1 MNMYLLVDEMS
12 KALDILGE
20 GLQNVGEGLQNVAK
34 TLRKLI
40 ECFCEEREEEEKTT
54 VSSPKQYGILLKNI
68 SRNRTKSCYRQPYIQ
83 VPRHLA
89 YQKRYY
95 QR

>member
-1 MNMYLLVDEMS
+1 MISMNMYLLVDEMS
-12 KALDILGE
+12 KALDIL
-20 GLQNVGEGLQNVAK
+20 GEGLQNVAK

-40 ECFCEEREEEEKTT
+40 ECFCEEREEEKTT
-54 VSSPKQYGILLKNI
+54 ISSPKQYGILLKNI

>member
-1 MNMYLLVDEMS
+1 MNMYLLVDDEMRR
-12 KALDILGE
+12 AFDIL
-20 GLQNVGEGLQNVAK
+20 GEGLQNVAK

-40 ECFCEEREEEEKTT
+40 ECFCEEIEEEKTT

>member
-12 KALDILGE
+12 KALDIL
-20 GLQNVGEGLQNVAK
+20 GEGLQNVAK

-40 ECFCEEREEEEKTT
+40 ECFCEEREEEKTT
-54 VSSPKQYGILLKNI
+54 ISSPKQYGILLKNI
-68 SRNRTKSCYRQPYIQ
+68 SRNRTKSCYRQLYIQ

>member
-20 GLQNVGEGLQNVAK
+20 GLQNVAK

-40 ECFCEEREEEEKTT
+40 ECFCEEREEEKTT

-83 VPRHLA
+83 VPKHLA

-95 QR
+95 QS

>member
-12 KALDILGE
+12 KAFDIL
-20 GLQNVGEGLQNVAK
+20 GEGLQNVAK
-34 TLRKLI
+34 TLRKLV
-40 ECFCEEREEEEKTT
+40 ECFCEEREEEKTQ
-54 VSSPKQYGILLKNI
+54 VSSPKKYGILLGNVSHI
-68 SRNRTKSCYRQPYIQ
+68 RTKSYYRQPYIQ

>member
-1 MNMYLLVDEMS
+1 MICMNMYLLVDEMS

-20 GLQNVGEGLQNVAK
+20 GLQNVAK

-40 ECFCEEREEEEKTT
+40 ECFCEEREEEKTT

-68 SRNRTKSCYRQPYIQ
+68 SRNRTKLCYRQPYIQ

-89 YQKRYY
+89 YQKRHY
-95 QR
+95 QS

>member
-12 KALDILGE
+12 KALDIL
-20 GLQNVGEGLQNVAK
+20 GEGLQNVAK

>member
-12 KALDILGE
+12 KALDILGG
-20 GLQNVGEGLQNVAK
+20 GLQNIAK

-40 ECFCEEREEEEKTT
+40 ECFCEEREEEKTS
-54 VSSPKQYGILLKNI
+54 VSSPKTYGILLENV
-68 SRNRTKSCYRQPYIQ
+68 SHFRTKSFYRQPYIQ

-89 YQKRYY
+89 YQKRHY
-95 QR
+95 QS

>member
-12 KALDILGE
+12 KALDIL
-20 GLQNVGEGLQNVAK
+20 GEGLQNVAK

-40 ECFCEEREEEEKTT
+40 ECFCEEREEEKRT

-89 YQKRYY
+89 YQKRHY
-95 QR
+95 QS

>member
-12 KALDILGE
+12 KALDILS
-20 GLQNVGEGLQNVAK
+20 EGLQNVAK

-40 ECFCEEREEEEKTT
+40 ECFCEEREEEKTT
-54 VSSPKQYGILLKNI
+54 ISSPKQYGILLKNI

>member
-1 MNMYLLVDEMS
+1 MISMNMYLLVDEMS
-12 KALDILGE
+12 KALDIL
-20 GLQNVGEGLQNVAK
+20 GEGLQNVAK

>member
-1 MNMYLLVDEMS
+1 MISMNMYLLVDEMS

-20 GLQNVGEGLQNVAK
+20 GLQNVAK

-40 ECFCEEREEEEKTT
+40 ECFCEEREDEEKTT

>member
-12 KALDILGE
+12 KALDIL
-20 GLQNVGEGLQNVAK
+20 GEGLQNVAK

-40 ECFCEEREEEEKTT
+40 ECFCEEREEEKST

-68 SRNRTKSCYRQPYIQ
+68 SRNHTKSCYRQPYIQ

-89 YQKRYY
+89 YQKRHY
-95 QR
+95 QS

>member
-20 GLQNVGEGLQNVAK
+20 GLQNVAK

-40 ECFCEEREEEEKTT
+40 ECFCEEREEEKTT

>member
-20 GLQNVGEGLQNVAK
+20 GLQNVVK

>member
-1 MNMYLLVDEMS
+1 MDMNLLVAEMS
-12 KALDILGE
+12 KAFDVLVE
-20 GLQNVGEGLQNVAK
+20 GLRDVAK
-34 TLRKLI
+34 TLTELFK
-40 ECFCEEREEEEKTT
+40 CFCEEKKEEKTFA
-54 VSSPKQYGILLKNI
+54 VSSPKQYGTLLKKV
-68 SRNRTKSCYRQPYIQ
+68 SRNRTKSLYSQPYIQ

>member
-1 MNMYLLVDEMS
+1 MISMNMYLLVDEMS
-12 KALDILGE
+12 KALDILS
-20 GLQNVGEGLQNVAK
+20 EGLQNVAK

-40 ECFCEEREEEEKTT
+40 ECFCEEREEEKTT
-54 VSSPKQYGILLKNI
+54 ISSPKQYGILLKNI

>member
-12 KALDILGE
+12 KALDIL
-20 GLQNVGEGLQNVAK
+20 GEGLQNVAK

-40 ECFCEEREEEEKTT
+40 ECFCEEREEEKTT

-68 SRNRTKSCYRQPYIQ
+68 FRNRTKSCYRQPYIQ

-89 YQKRYY
+89 YQKRHY
-95 QR
+95 QS

>member
-1 MNMYLLVDEMS
+1 MISMNMYLLVDEMS

-20 GLQNVGEGLQNVAK
+20 GLQNVAK

-40 ECFCEEREEEEKTT
+40 ECFCEEREEEKTT

-83 VPRHLA
+83 VPKHLA

-95 QR
+95 QS

>member
-20 GLQNVGEGLQNVAK
+20 GLQNVAK

-40 ECFCEEREEEEKTT
+40 ECFCEEREEEKTT

-89 YQKRYY
+89 YQKRHY
-95 QR
+95 QS

>member
-1 MNMYLLVDEMS
+1 MNIDLLVDEMS
-12 KALDILGE
+12 KAFDIL
-20 GLQNVGEGLQNVAK
+20 GEGLQNVAK

-40 ECFCEEREEEEKTT
+40 GCFCEEREEEK
-54 VSSPKQYGILLKNI
+54 
-68 SRNRTKSCYRQPYIQ
+68 SRYKQPYIQ

>member
-12 KALDILGE
+12 KALDIL
-20 GLQNVGEGLQNVAK
+20 GEGLQNVAK

-40 ECFCEEREEEEKTT
+40 ECFCEEREEEKTT
-54 VSSPKQYGILLKNI
+54 ISSPKQYGILLKNI

>member
-20 GLQNVGEGLQNVAK
+20 GLQNVAK

-40 ECFCEEREEEEKTT
+40 ECFCEEREEEKTT

-83 VPRHLA
+83 VPKHLA
-89 YQKRYY
+89 YQNRV
-95 QR
+95 